1 VTNIL
6 LVEDSSTDAFLIQ
19 EALRQVAFDHRVEV
33 VTDGVQAIDRLRGGT
48 RPDLV
53 LLDLNL
59 PRKDGREVLA
69 EVKGDP
75 ELRSSRSGSTG
86 SSRRPPRSATSGC
99 GPPRFPRRLDRLTGG
114 CMVGGWPTT
123 STPSTGTCRWTT
135 PWRSIRSRCSGCWRW
150 RCTMPSGM
158 VRRSS

>member
-1 VTNIL
+1 MTHIL

-19 EALRQVAFDHRVEV
+19 EALRQVSFDHDVEV
-33 VTDGVQAIDRLRGGT
+33 VTDGVQAIDRLRTGS

-75 ELRSSRSGSTG
+75 DLKTIPVIVLTTSSA
-86 SSRRPPRSATSGC
+86 PPDVTFAYANHANSYVRKPLG
-99 GPPRFPRRLDRLTGG
+99 LDRLVEAAAAIRDFWARTATL
-114 CMVGGWPTT
+114 PTQA
-123 STPSTGTCRWTT
+123 
-135 PWRSIRSRCSGCWRW
+135 
-150 RCTMPSGM
+150 
-158 VRRSS
+158 